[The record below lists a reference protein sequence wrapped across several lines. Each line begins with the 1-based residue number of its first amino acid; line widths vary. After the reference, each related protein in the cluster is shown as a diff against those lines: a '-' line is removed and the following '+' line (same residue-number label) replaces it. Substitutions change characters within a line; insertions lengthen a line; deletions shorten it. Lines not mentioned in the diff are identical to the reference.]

1 MKKPLSRSVRDEWLA
16 RLTEEK
22 ESLFRSSEARL
33 ETFYKMLSVA
43 LDEALN
49 LRQQG
54 DLPRACAEAR
64 MCSALYDTLAARLIE
79 ALATLESHTRHYG
92 TQPAVAALDPNFF
105 RSEAPRRASAWNNM
119 LSRVL
124 FGSRSRWFHKLQT
137 LGEILADLKIEF
149 RAVAADLS
157 EGTSI
162 EPAQGWES
170 LEALHHDLN
179 TCLREA
185 VVMLKCF
192 LRALPVEQVKLFRA
206 TLEPAPDAQPAA
218 DQPPLVRAS
227 G

>member
-22 ESLFRSSEARL
+22 DSLFRSSESRF

-43 LDEALN
+43 LDEALS

-54 DLPRACAEAR
+54 DLLRARAEAR
-64 MCSALYDTLAARLIE
+64 MCSTLYEALAARLIE
-79 ALATLESHTRHYG
+79 ALAALESHTRHFG
-92 TQPAVAALDPNFF
+92 TQPAVAPLDSNFF
-105 RSEAPRRASAWNNM
+105 RGEAPRRASAWSNV
-119 LSRVL
+119 LHRVL

-137 LGEILADLKIEF
+137 LREILADLKIEF
-149 RAVAADLS
+149 QAIASDLS

-170 LEALHHDLN
+170 LETLHHDLN

-192 LRALPVEQVKLFRA
+192 LRALPAEQVKPFRA

-218 DQPPLVRAS
+218 DLSPLVRAI